1 MMQRLRDTEC
11 DSSLNIY
18 KQRVVE
24 YYDHF
29 LFRNHYCFV
38 LELLAKTLYSD
49 LKEGG
54 FKGFDL
60 KTKLRPLAYQ
70 LIQGLVYIKHCRIIH
85 CDLKPENLMY
95 SDSRRKNLKI
105 IDFGA
110 SSSFG
115 MNTFT
120 YVQSRFYRAPEV
132 VLGLQYDHQ
141 VDMWSLG
148 CIIAELFCGRPIFP
162 GIDENELLEFH
173 ILMCGNPPQHMV
185 ERCSKR
191 AKFFN
196 TLDGK
201 MIRSP
206 QSRLANINSRS
217 QASLYQMIFPG
228 RFNN

>member
-1 MMQRLRDTEC
+1 MW
-11 DSSLNIY
+11 
-18 KQRVVE
+18 
-24 YYDHF
+24 
-29 LFRNHYCFV
+29 
-38 LELLAKTLYSD
+38 A
-49 LKEGG
+49 
-54 FKGFDL
+54 
-60 KTKLRPLAYQ
+60 
-70 LIQGLVYIKHCRIIH
+70 
-85 CDLKPENLMY
+85 
-95 SDSRRKNLKI
+95 DSRRKNLKI

-173 ILMCGNPPQHMV
+173 ILLCGNPPQHMIDK
-185 ERCSKR
+185 CSKR

-196 TLDGK
+196 TSDGRL
-201 MIRSP
+201 IRS
-206 QSRLANINSRS
+206 
-217 QASLYQMIFPG
+217 
-228 RFNN
+228 